1 MSMNWIFVIVVFALI
16 LWNIWI
22 TDDRDYW
29 RDLAETKDTDNEREN
44 DKLIEMV
51 NRPKGGR
58 L

>member
-44 DKLIEMV
+44 DKLIKMV
-51 NRPKGGR
+51 NRPKRGR

>member
-51 NRPKGGR
+51 NRPKGG
-58 L
+58 